1 MVEGLDYSSR
11 GSKLI
16 ILNDAHFLR
25 DAGHDDRFELLLH
38 QIGAVQLGITHT
50 HRLSVPHLLV
60 SFSDSWRERERE
72 GGREGGGERERERE
86 RGRAGGRERPCC
98 NSISGI
104 MHVIC
109 DHGLSICAKCPRLR
123 AACCA
128 VAPHTY
134 CAGLAQRDG
143 RGARGGDRRG
153 GWRETRNVYT

>member
-11 GSKLI
+11 GSNLI

-72 GGREGGGERERERE
+72 GGREGGTKE
-86 RGRAGGRERPCC
+86 GRPMAG
-98 NSISGI
+98 S
-104 MHVIC
+104 
-109 DHGLSICAKCPRLR
+109 LWRL
-123 AACCA
+123 
-128 VAPHTY
+128 
-134 CAGLAQRDG
+134 L
-143 RGARGGDRRG
+143 
-153 GWRETRNVYT
+153 